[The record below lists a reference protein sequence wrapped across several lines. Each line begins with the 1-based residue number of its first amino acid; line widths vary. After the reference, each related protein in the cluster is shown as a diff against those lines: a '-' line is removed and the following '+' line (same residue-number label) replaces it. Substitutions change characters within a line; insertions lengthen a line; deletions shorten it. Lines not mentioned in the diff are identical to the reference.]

1 MMHAQLPAEPLQ
13 NIRKSTWMDTAQL
26 VVSILVFIVFLA
38 LSGLSIL
45 GLVQS
50 KNSFQLNVL
59 SPSLWALGFGFLI
72 LAIISLVSALTTRR
86 AYYEKRPI
94 QFLRKPA
101 SWLNWIAILLPLLIA
116 AAYFVFKAFS
126 PPEFIIPLITIG
138 IMAVAMLWILKLGFK
153 DQWGNNMK
161 RDTGLFTFSMS
172 FGTLYIGVLQ
182 LVLVLIF
189 GFIALAVLSQGVDFQ
204 SVFNNLSQ
212 NIGSQE
218 AMYEFLNSRTE
229 TPAFALGITIFVALM
244 APLIEELFKTIGVW
258 FLKGRQISKAE
269 GWFAGLVSGAGFGLI
284 EAFLYATQGVLL
296 TTFDEWIVFT
306 LGRIGGILLHTIT
319 GGIIGM
325 ALSKSWRE
333 KRPGHAIK
341 AYLLALV
348 LHGLWNFVAISQ
360 NIAPGLFGID
370 LPDFAIY
377 ISLAIIFVGMLVAFL
392 IISYKIRMETMLSGS
407 SANAG
412 AIKVQALDDESLLI
426 RRGP

>member
-1 MMHAQLPAEPLQ
+1 M
-13 NIRKSTWMDTAQL
+13 N
-26 VVSILVFIVFLA
+26 
-38 LSGLSIL
+38 
-45 GLVQS
+45 
-50 KNSFQLNVL
+50 
-59 SPSLWALGFGFLI
+59 
-72 LAIISLVSALTTRR
+72 
-86 AYYEKRPI
+86 
-94 QFLRKPA
+94 
-101 SWLNWIAILLPLLIA
+101 
-116 AAYFVFKAFS
+116 
-126 PPEFIIPLITIG
+126 
-138 IMAVAMLWILKLGFK
+138 
-153 DQWGNNMK
+153 
-161 RDTGLFTFSMS
+161 
-172 FGTLYIGVLQ
+172 
-182 LVLVLIF
+182 
-189 GFIALAVLSQGVDFQ
+189 
-204 SVFNNLSQ
+204 
-212 NIGSQE
+212 
-218 AMYEFLNSRTE
+218 EFLNSRTE

-296 TTFDEWIVFT
+296 TTFDVWIVFT
-306 LGRIGGILLHTIT
+306 LGRIGGIFLHTIT